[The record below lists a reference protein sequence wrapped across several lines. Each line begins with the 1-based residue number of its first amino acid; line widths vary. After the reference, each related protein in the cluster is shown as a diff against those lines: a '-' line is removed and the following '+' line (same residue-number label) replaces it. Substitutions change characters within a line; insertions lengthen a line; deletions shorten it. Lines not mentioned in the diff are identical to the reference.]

1 MNRRFILEAAT
12 LVAAAILCAVVAN
25 AMASRERK
33 LKLVPT
39 PMPVRAAVPSSTTA
53 VVPGP
58 ESAVPGPEPAKVP
71 GPESVTTSTANRSVI
86 APAQKSAQ
94 ADPGSGTSDP
104 GPGTQKPVTPAA
116 KPAKTFPPHPDKAW
130 AEIDPDSVRQLYA
143 RGVPFIDARR
153 TADYEMGHIRGAR
166 SMPVWESDL
175 DDRLKAIYEEGLD
188 PEAPLVVYC
197 SGGNCEDSH
206 MLSQR
211 LWGLGFNNVLVY
223 KDGYPDWVAN
233 KGPTQ
238 TGSSP
243 R

>member
-1 MNRRFILEAAT
+1 MNRRFVLEAST

-25 AMASRERK
+25 ALASRERK
-33 LKLVPT
+33 LRLVPT
-39 PMPVRAAVPSSTTA
+39 PLPVRAAVPSRAVNTA

-58 ESAVPGPEPAKVP
+58 PSKVA
-71 GPESVTTSTANRSVI
+71 GPESVTTTTTNANGGSV
-86 APAQKSAQ
+86 APTQKAAQK
-94 ADPGSGTSDP
+94 DPGPGTVDP
-104 GPGTQKPVTPAA
+104 GPGTQKPQAE
-116 KPAKTFPPHPDKAW
+116 KPARLFPPHPETAW
-130 AEIDPDSVRQLYA
+130 VEIDPESVRELYA
-143 RGVPFIDARR
+143 RGVPFVDARR

-188 PEAPLVVYC
+188 PEGPLVVYC

-206 MLSQR
+206 MLGQR

>member
-1 MNRRFILEAAT
+1 MNRRFILEAST

-39 PMPVRAAVPSSTTA
+39 PMPVRAAVPSPVTTTA
-53 VVPGP
+53 ALDSAGPGP
-58 ESAVPGPEPAKVP
+58 GSEVPAT
-71 GPESVTTSTANRSVI
+71 TTSAIPTGTSGT
-86 APAQKSAQ
+86 PAQKAAVQ
-94 ADPGSGTSDP
+94 KDPATVA
-104 GPGTQKPVTPAA
+104 QKPVTEKP
-116 KPAKTFPPHPDKAW
+116 KPARTFPPHPDKAW
-130 AEIDPDSVRQLYA
+130 VEIDSESVRELYA

-223 KDGYPDWVAN
+223 KDGYPDWTAN
-233 KGPTQ
+233 QGPTQ